1 MLRIPMLA
9 SQVLRHRFIAAASA
23 VGLGLCCT
31 ASRAIDL
38 PLLMER
44 STTAT
49 EASVVLVPPM
59 SLYRTDLN
67 EVGMRQEGCRY
78 VTFDVAALR
87 SLVALLREADV
98 RVSPVYQRPDMRE
111 GVYLVLGDGS
121 RLNFFL
127 QDNNGGRL
135 PVQGV
140 VEASASGDLQS
151 TAITAAPTLATDLRT
166 WAATHGGTGDG
177 AACNR
182 KPLPENGPEA
192 LPVSTTR

>member
-1 MLRIPMLA
+1 MLRIQAQRLRTFAAPLA
-9 SQVLRHRFIAAASA
+9 IGLALFSPASHA
-23 VGLGLCCT
+23 L
-31 ASRAIDL
+31 DL

-59 SLYRTDLN
+59 SIYRTDLT

-78 VTFDVAALR
+78 VTFDPEALR
-87 SLVALLREADV
+87 SLIALVRSADV

-140 VEASASGDLQS
+140 VEASSSGDLQS

-166 WAATHGGTGDG
+166 WAATHGGAGEG

-192 LPVSTTR
+192 LPVALPR